1 MENIAPAMP
10 EKIRI
15 REGSFYIS
23 SAPNKALAMHP
34 PYDSWRRTFLADEK
48 TAMQLALEGCQ
59 VRHGDPCILL
69 AVNEEIRQRASDGEW
84 QRAPMPRVSYAG
96 SFDPQQIPA
105 VKESDRSRPDIVSYK
120 AFTGPKAAALH
131 PYGLIFVTTGAES
144 QFAAEAKALEDC
156 NEDPA
161 RGGRDGPCWLYSV
174 GDQVVLPKRSRF
186 PISPKG

>member
-1 MENIAPAMP
+1 
-10 EKIRI
+10 
-15 REGSFYIS
+15 
-23 SAPNKALAMHP
+23 
-34 PYDSWRRTFLADEK
+34 
-48 TAMQLALEGCQ
+48 
-59 VRHGDPCILL
+59 
-69 AVNEEIRQRASDGEW
+69 
-84 QRAPMPRVSYAG
+84 MPRVSYAG

-161 RGGRDGPCWLYSV
+161 RGGRDGPCLLYSV